1 MDSSDFTGALNP
13 EKEFRYFMKG
23 GQVHIILVFLLA
35 VITSCNNDKSKVVYR
50 DDTLSTGTIHISVD
64 ESFRPIIDSQIQVF
78 IAQYPRAT
86 IITHYKP
93 EAECLK
99 DLLVDSIRM
108 VIVTRG
114 LSEQE
119 VNFFKDTLGYAPKF
133 GKMASDAIAVVV
145 NNKANDSLFSV
156 SDIRGMLSGSTP
168 KKYQLVMDGDKATST
183 VRFMLDSILKGQP
196 LAANVQAANNSEGV
210 IDYVAKNPEA
220 IGFVGVSWIG
230 NHEDSTQL
238 TFLTKVKIAGI
249 QCRNCD
255 EESFVK
261 PYQAN
266 IVLRR
271 YPMVRGLYYI
281 LKENYAGLGSG
292 FSNFLIGEKGQLIYK
307 RAYLAPSRM
316 TLQVRRM
323 DMEETSF

>member
-1 MDSSDFTGALNP
+1 
-13 EKEFRYFMKG
+13 MKG
-23 GQVHIILVFLLA
+23 GQVHIALIFLVA
-35 VITSCNNDKSKVVYR
+35 IVTSCGDNKKPANYP
-50 DDTLSTGTIHISVD
+50 DDTLSTGIIHISVD

-78 IAQYPRAT
+78 MAQYPKAT

-114 LSEQE
+114 LSEEE

-133 GKMASDAIAVVV
+133 GKMASDAIAVIV
-145 NNKANDSLFSV
+145 NNKSKDSLFSV
-156 SDIRGMLSGSTP
+156 SDIRGMLNGSTP
-168 KKYQLVMDGDKATST
+168 KNYQLVMDGNKATST
-183 VRFMLDSILKGQP
+183 VRFMLDTLLKGQP
-196 LAANVQAANNSEGV
+196 LAATVQAANNSEGV

-230 NHEDSTQL
+230 NKEDSTQL
-238 TFLTKVKIAGI
+238 SFLTKVKIASI
-249 QCRNCD
+249 QCRNCQ
-255 EESFVK
+255 EESYVK

-271 YPMVRGLYYI
+271 YPLVRGLYYI

-316 TLQVRRM
+316 SLQVRRV
-323 DMEETSF
+323 DMEESSF